1 MIVARYLRGLQQPEQ
16 DAGLVESAQR
26 LVVPIKDFVGRTAEE
41 RAERLDEFC
50 AELAACVGD
59 LEAHLPVEDTVV

>member
-1 MIVARYLRGLQQPEQ
+1 MTVARYLRGLQRPEH
-16 DAGLVESAQR
+16 AGLIKSAQR
-26 LVVPIKDFVGRTAEE
+26 LLVPIKDFVGRTAEE